1 MVGVLMTNFDIEY
14 LKLCKKILKE
24 GIEVEN
30 RTGVNTIKIPSY
42 NFEFDLSK
50 EFPILTTKQTFYRQ
64 AIIELFWIW
73 QVCSN
78 DVRWLQDRNVH
89 IWDEWEEDEDGIYR
103 IYEPNTLNYDKDKE
117 VIVYDPMSLPV
128 TDPFGK
134 THEMKPKMENG
145 KVLMAK
151 SKIEGKNIRMAKY
164 YGKEFAHTIGTAYGY
179 ITNRYDFTNNLIE
192 TIRKDKN
199 DRRMVKSMWQ
209 DEYLRGAV
217 LPSCVW
223 STEWDV
229 TGNRLNLHVHQRS
242 CDVPLGLPFNVTQYA
257 TFLKMIAQVTGL
269 EAGSIS
275 YSIKDAHIYM
285 NQIEGIK
292 KQISREKLYNELSM
306 NTIPVLQSRKD
317 DLENKLNYLS
327 KEDDLYKEIDTE
339 LKIIDMLLY
348 PTKPILELDKS
359 IHEFKDFDNS
369 IDIKHVKIKDYK
381 HMGSIKFKVTQ

>member
-1 MVGVLMTNFDIEY
+1 
-14 LKLCKKILKE
+14 
-24 GIEVEN
+24 
-30 RTGVNTIKIPSY
+30 
-42 NFEFDLSK
+42 
-50 EFPILTTKQTFYRQ
+50 
-64 AIIELFWIW
+64 
-73 QVCSN
+73 
-78 DVRWLQDRNVH
+78 
-89 IWDEWEEDEDGIYR
+89 
-103 IYEPNTLNYDKDKE
+103 
-117 VIVYDPMSLPV
+117 
-128 TDPFGK
+128 
-134 THEMKPKMENG
+134 
-145 KVLMAK
+145 
-151 SKIEGKNIRMAKY
+151 MAKY

-269 EAGSIS
+269 EEGSIS

-292 KQISREKLYNELSM
+292 KQISIEKLYNELSM

-369 IDIKHVKIKDYK
+369 KDIKHVKIKNYK

>member
-64 AIIELFWIW
+64 AIIELLWIW

-89 IWDEWEEDEDGIYR
+89 IWDKWEVDEDGIYR
-103 IYEPNTLNYDKDKE
+103 VYEPNTLNYDKDKE

-199 DRRMVKSMWQ
+199 ERRMVKSMWQ

-285 NQIEGIK
+285 NQIEDIK

-369 IDIKHVKIKDYK
+369 KDIKHVKIKDYK

>member
-1 MVGVLMTNFDIEY
+1 MTNFDIEY

-64 AIIELFWIW
+64 AIIELLWIW

-89 IWDEWEEDEDGIYR
+89 IWDEWEVDEDGIYR
-103 IYEPNTLNYDKDKE
+103 VYEPNTLNYDKDKE

-151 SKIEGKNIRMAKY
+151 SKIEEKNIRMAKY
-164 YGKEFAHTIGTAYGY
+164 YGKKFAHTIGTAYGY

-359 IHEFKDFDNS
+359 ICEFKDFDNS
-369 IDIKHVKIKDYK
+369 KDIKHVKIKNYK
-381 HMGSIKFKVTQ
+381 HMGIIKFKVTQ

>member
-1 MVGVLMTNFDIEY
+1 MTER
-14 LKLCKKILKE
+14 L
-24 GIEVEN
+24 G
-30 RTGVNTIKIPSY
+30 G
-42 NFEFDLSK
+42 
-50 EFPILTTKQTFYRQ
+50 
-64 AIIELFWIW
+64 
-73 QVCSN
+73 
-78 DVRWLQDRNVH
+78 
-89 IWDEWEEDEDGIYR
+89 
-103 IYEPNTLNYDKDKE
+103 
-117 VIVYDPMSLPV
+117 
-128 TDPFGK
+128 
-134 THEMKPKMENG
+134 
-145 KVLMAK
+145 
-151 SKIEGKNIRMAKY
+151 NIRMAKY
-164 YGKEFAHTIGTAYGY
+164 YGKKFAHTIGTAYGY

-306 NTIPVLQSRKD
+306 NTIPVLQSRRD
-317 DLENKLNYLS
+317 DLENKINYLS

-359 IHEFKDFDNS
+359 IREFKDFDNS
-369 IDIKHVKIKDYK
+369 SELKDIKVMDKKL
-381 HMGSIKFKVTQ
+381 

>member
-64 AIIELFWIW
+64 AIIELLWIW
-73 QVCSN
+73 QVGSN

-89 IWDEWEEDEDGIYR
+89 IWDKWEVDEDGIYR
-103 IYEPNTLNYDKDKE
+103 VYEPNTLNYDKDKE

-285 NQIEGIK
+285 DQIEDIK

-317 DLENKLNYLS
+317 DLENKLNYLN

>member
-30 RTGVNTIKIPSY
+30 RTGVNTIKISSY

-64 AIIELFWIW
+64 AIIELLWIW

-89 IWDEWEEDEDGIYR
+89 IWDEWEVDEDGIYR
-103 IYEPNTLNYDKDKE
+103 VYEPNTLNYDKDKE
-117 VIVYDPMSLPV
+117 VIVYDPMNLPV

-285 NQIEGIK
+285 DQIEDIK

-381 HMGSIKFKVTQ
+381 HMGIIKFKVTQ

>member
-50 EFPILTTKQTFYRQ
+50 DFPILTTKQTFYRQ
-64 AIIELFWIW
+64 AIIELLWIW

-89 IWDEWEEDEDGIYR
+89 IWDEWEVDEDGIYR

-164 YGKEFAHTIGTAYGY
+164 YGKKFAHTIGTAYGY

-242 CDVPLGLPFNVTQYA
+242 CDVALGLPFNVTQYA

-275 YSIKDAHIYM
+275 YSIKDAHIYI
-285 NQIEGIK
+285 NHIEDIK

-317 DLENKLNYLS
+317 DLENK
-327 KEDDLYKEIDTE
+327 
-339 LKIIDMLLY
+339 
-348 PTKPILELDKS
+348 
-359 IHEFKDFDNS
+359 
-369 IDIKHVKIKDYK
+369 
-381 HMGSIKFKVTQ
+381 

>member
-64 AIIELFWIW
+64 AIIELLWIW

-89 IWDEWEEDEDGIYR
+89 IWDKWEVDEDGIYR
-103 IYEPNTLNYDKDKE
+103 VYEPNTLNYDKDKE

-242 CDVPLGLPFNVTQYA
+242 CDVALGLPFNVTQYA

-275 YSIKDAHIYM
+275 YSIKDAHIYI
-285 NQIEGIK
+285 NHIEDIK

-359 IHEFKDFDNS
+359 IREFKDFDNS
-369 IDIKHVKIKDYK
+369 KDIKHVKIKDYK
-381 HMGSIKFKVTQ
+381 HMGIIKFKVTQ